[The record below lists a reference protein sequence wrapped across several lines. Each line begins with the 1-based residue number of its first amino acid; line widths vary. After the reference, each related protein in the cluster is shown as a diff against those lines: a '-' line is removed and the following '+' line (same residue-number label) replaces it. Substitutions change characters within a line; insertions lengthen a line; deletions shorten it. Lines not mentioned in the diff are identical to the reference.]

1 MTWRW
6 IALTAATSVVM
17 LAYPGA
23 LVAQTPSKAT
33 FTEPLAVERDQVRP
47 DPYALATPPGLTREQ
62 ILLGD
67 RVFPAGS
74 AAIATA
80 GTARG
85 RRSAMT

>member
-33 FTEPLAVERDQVRP
+33 FTEPLAVEREQVRP
-47 DPYALATPPGLTREQ
+47 DPYALATPP
-62 ILLGD
+62 
-67 RVFPAGS
+67 
-74 AAIATA
+74 
-80 GTARG
+80 
-85 RRSAMT
+85 